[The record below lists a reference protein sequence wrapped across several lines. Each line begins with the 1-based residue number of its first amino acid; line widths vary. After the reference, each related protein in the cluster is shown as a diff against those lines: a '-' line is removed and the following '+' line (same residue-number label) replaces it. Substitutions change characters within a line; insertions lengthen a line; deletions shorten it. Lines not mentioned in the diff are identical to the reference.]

1 MGTSGI
7 NSADVDAKLVALSNA
22 EDHAA
27 RVTASAEVL
36 AAIQTVMPVS
46 NLVTPYWH
54 VGLSDRMKCMGYEP
68 WGADYYVIRP
78 DEFLHP
84 EEIVV
89 GQTFMTAVP
98 IVPHA
103 GSAGWSLTSHGISE
117 GLFTVGKDGNIVPV
131 VAESVSKVS
140 EFVWDVTL
148 KSGYKFSDGTA
159 VTAADVV
166 ACLTELNTE
175 NTKAQ
180 ASLGTMTVTEE
191 AGKVRITSTTSTHIM
206 ESVLAEFVFVIYKKD
221 SSDNYVFTGPYAVAD
236 AVADSHIN
244 LVPNEHY
251 PAEKGE
257 GAERPRKMQI
267 KVLSATALKTE
278 LVAGNIDVAF
288 HLGIDDLPEVRD
300 AAGVQVASFEVTY
313 HYMMFHNMDNV
324 GSTAD
329 LKVRKAIDLAID
341 RSALSQL
348 LKGGTGTRSLFPDN
362 TPWYSDTSSPAG
374 DAAAAGVL
382 LDDAGWTLD
391 EASGKRSKV
400 CPTVVAPKVSDVSGS
415 ESFAAALAF

>member
-1 MGTSGI
+1 
-7 NSADVDAKLVALSNA
+7 
-22 EDHAA
+22 
-27 RVTASAEVL
+27 
-36 AAIQTVMPVS
+36 MPVS

-68 WGADYYVIRP
+68 WGADYYVIRS

-89 GQTFMTAVP
+89 GQTFLTAVP

-117 GLFTVGKDGNIVPV
+117 GLFTVNKNGEIVPV

-140 EFVWDVTL
+140 DLVWDVTL
-148 KSGYKFSDGTA
+148 KSGYKFSDGSA

-166 ACLTELNTE
+166 ACLNELNTE

-180 ASLGTMTVTEE
+180 SSLGTMTVTES

-206 ESVLAEFVFVIYKKD
+206 ESVLAEFVFVIYKKVG
-221 SSDNYVFTGPYAVAD
+221 DNYVFTGPYAVAE

-251 PAEKGE
+251 PAEKGAA
-257 GAERPRKMQI
+257 AERPRKMQI
-267 KVLSATALKTE
+267 KVLSAAALKTE

-288 HLGIDDLPEVRD
+288 HLDIADLQDVRD
-300 AAGVQVASFEVTY
+300 AAGVQVSSFEVTY

-329 LKVRKAIDLAID
+329 LKVRKAIDVALD
-341 RSALSQL
+341 RSALSQS

-362 TPWYSDTSSPAG
+362 TPWYSDTGSPTG
-374 DAAAAGVL
+374 DATAAGVL
-382 LDDAGWTLD
+382 LEDAGWTLD
-391 EASGKRSKV
+391 TASGKRTKV

-415 ESFAAALAF
+415 ESFAAALAFAALALYA

>member
-27 RVTASAEVL
+27 RVTASAEVQ
-36 AAIQTVMPVS
+36 AAIQAGMPVS

-54 VGLSDRMKCMGYEP
+54 VGLSDRMKCMGYVP
-68 WGADYYVIRP
+68 WGSDYYVIRS

-221 SSDNYVFTGPYAVAD
+221 SNDNYVFTGPYAVAA

-251 PAEKGE
+251 PTTADGHTA
-257 GAERPRKMQI
+257 AERHRKMQI

-278 LVAGNIDVAF
+278 LVAGTIDIAF
-288 HLGIDDLPEVRD
+288 HLGIDDLQEVRD
-300 AAGVQVASFEVTY
+300 AEGKQVNSFEVTY
-313 HYMMFHNMDNV
+313 HYMMFHNMDST

-329 LKVRKAIDLAID
+329 LNVRKAIDVALD
-341 RSALSQL
+341 RNALSQSL
-348 LKGGTGTRSLFPDN
+348 SGGKGTRSLFPDN
-362 TPWYSDTSSPAG
+362 TPWYSDTSDAAG
-374 DAAAAGVL
+374 DAAAAATL
-382 LDDAGWTLD
+382 LDTAGWMLD
-391 EASGKRSKV
+391 TASGKRK
-400 CPTVVAPKVSDVSGS
+400 KDG
-415 ESFAAALAF
+415 